1 MNSTTFT
8 WTITN
13 LERETADGFVFR
25 AEYQFTGTNGDYRDN
40 RFGNVKFERPDSL
53 IPFEEL
59 TPELVSSWVESA
71 VGEQQVNLMKEAINS
86 SIIQQHSPPPTTTG
100 LPWEEES
107 GDRVFDS

>member
-8 WTITN
+8 WAITN

-25 AEYQFTGTNGDYRDN
+25 AEYQFTGTDGTYRVS
-40 RFGNVKFERPDSL
+40 RFGNIKFERPDSL

-71 VGEQQVNLMKEAINS
+71 VGEQQVNLMKESINLGIS
-86 SIIQQHSPPPTTTG
+86 QQHSPPTITG

-107 GDRVFDS
+107 EDRVFD